1 MINWQVF
8 IAVTINFF
16 FFGEEILKTTAVA
29 VSVPALIDVPPLQEK
44 YVFALTSQSFVTNG
58 H

>member
-8 IAVTINFF
+8 IAVTFKLL

-29 VSVPALIDVPPLQEK
+29 VCVLALIDVPPVQEK
-44 YVFALTSQSFVTNG
+44 YAFALKNQFVTNG